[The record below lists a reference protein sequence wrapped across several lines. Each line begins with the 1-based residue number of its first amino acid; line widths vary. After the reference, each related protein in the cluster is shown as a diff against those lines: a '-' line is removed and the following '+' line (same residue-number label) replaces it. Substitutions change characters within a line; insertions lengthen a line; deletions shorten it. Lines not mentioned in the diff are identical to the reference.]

1 MTVLDDAPAA
11 ADSTA
16 AAEVPATPSSDP
28 RVDFD
33 TDPARYRHWRL
44 EIEGETAWVYLD
56 VAEDGGL
63 VPGYELKLNS
73 YDLGV
78 DIELYDITQRL
89 RFEHPEVRSVVLT
102 SGKESNFCAGA
113 NIRMLAQS
121 SHPWKVNFCKFTNET
136 RNGIEDMTAHSG
148 QTWVAA
154 LNGTAAGGG
163 YEMALACEKILLVND
178 RSSAVALPEVPL
190 LGVLPGTG
198 GLTRVTDKRHVRK
211 DRADIFATKSEGF
224 QGPKAVEWKL
234 VDETVNRKSWDATI
248 RERAA
253 SAAEGS
259 HRPTDAAGSHGVAL
273 PPLARTETA
282 DAITYPNVRCELD
295 RAARTATITV
305 LGPEPAAVPESLER
319 IHALGADFWPL
330 AMTRELDDLIL
341 RLRTNEP
348 EIGTWLIKTKGSVEG
363 ALAFERVIAEHS
375 SSDWLVNE
383 IRHYFKRT
391 LKRLDVTSRSLIAL
405 IEPGSC
411 FAGALLELALAC
423 DRQYML
429 EGIFEDA
436 DEEQEPAQ
444 IVLTESNF
452 GAFPMGNGLT
462 RLQSRFY
469 GDDEIVEH
477 LHENAGERLT
487 GADAEEAGL
496 VTDAPDDIDWEDEIR
511 ILLEERASLSP
522 DALTGMEANHRFVG
536 PETMETRI
544 FGRLTA
550 WQNWIFIRPNASGP
564 DGALRKYGTGRKAD
578 FDKKRV

>member
-1 MTVLDDAPAA
+1 MLDKGRTTTVTVLDEAPA
-11 ADSTA
+11 TA
-16 AAEVPATPSSDP
+16 QVPAPQEP
-28 RVDFD
+28 QVDFD
-33 TDPARYRHWRL
+33 TDPSRYRHWRY
-44 EIEGETAWVYLD
+44 EVEGETAWVYLD

-78 DIELYDITQRL
+78 DIELYDLTQRL
-89 RFEHPEVRSVVLT
+89 RFSHPEVRSVVLT
-102 SGKESNFCAGA
+102 SGKDSNFCAGA

-121 SHPWKVNFCKFTNET
+121 SHSWKVNFCKFTNET

-163 YEMALACEKILLVND
+163 YEMALACETILLVND

-234 VDETVNRKSWDATI
+234 VDETVSRKQWDATV

-253 SAAEGS
+253 EAAAS
-259 HRPTDAAGSHGVAL
+259 SSRPTGATGIAL
-273 PPLARTETA
+273 PPLQREVTE
-282 DAITYPNVRCELD
+282 DAIRYPNVRCEID
-295 RAARTATITV
+295 RDARTATITV
-305 LGPEPAAVPESLER
+305 LGPEAGTVPESLER

-341 RLRTNEP
+341 RLRTNEL
-348 EIGTWLIKTKGSVEG
+348 EIGTWLVKTRGSIEG

-375 SSDWLVNE
+375 ASDWLVNE

-429 EGIFEDA
+429 EGTFEDA
-436 DEEQEPAQ
+436 DEEQDPAQ
-444 IVLTESNF
+444 LVLTASNF

-462 RLQSRFY
+462 RLQSRFW
-469 GDDEIVEH
+469 GDDETLAALEP
-477 LHENAGERLT
+477 GTRLT
-487 GADAEEAGL
+487 GAQAEEAGL
-496 VTDAPDDIDWEDEIR
+496 VTDAPDDIDYEDEIR

-550 WQNWIFIRPNASGP
+550 WQNWIFIRPNASGAE
-564 DGALRKYGTGRKAD
+564 GALRRYGTGRKAD
-578 FDKKRV
+578 FDRKRV